1 MRNILIFR
9 NSIMENIVVCQE
21 IKYKKRKYYRKLCEY
36 EECKTRP
43 SYNKIGESKP
53 LYCKK
58 HCLSDM
64 VNVISVRCSTE
75 GCNKLPNYNY
85 FNQKRG
91 LFCNEHK
98 KENMVDVTHN
108 YCIENNCKKR
118 PSYNYNDNSKAI
130 YCKDHCLSGMVNI
143 VTRRCRYKNC
153 QKIPNFNFQ
162 GEKTGLFCLE
172 HKESNMV
179 DIKHKY
185 CIHEECKTRASFN
198 YVNLKEPLYCCLH
211 KMNNMINII
220 DIKCMFEDCNK
231 RPNFNYVGEKTGLY
245 CLQHKQPDMV
255 DVKHIKCLT
264 HLCTVRAIDK
274 YDGYCARCFA
284 YLFPDK
290 PNARNYK
297 TKERSVV
304 DYVLSR
310 FPDFT
315 WVSDKRIQE
324 GCSKRRPDL
333 LLDLGYQ
340 IVIVEI
346 DENQHVDYDCSCEN
360 KRVMEISQD
369 LGHRPIVF
377 IRFNPDGYVTKE
389 GKKIS
394 SFWNIDGNGVCA
406 INKKNTEKWQN
417 RLDSLCEQIV
427 YWSHPEHKT
436 DKTIENV
443 HLFYDEIL

>member
-1 MRNILIFR
+1 MC
-9 NSIMENIVVCQE
+9 NIVSKRC
-21 IKYKKRKYYRKLCEY
+21 IYDGCKKLATFNCPGN
-36 EECKTRP
+36 KTP
-43 SYNKIGESKP
+43 THCFTHKTTEMVDVINKQCFFDGCRLQPAFNYQGEKNG
-53 LYCKK
+53 LYCGKHRLDNMVCIRSKK
-58 HCLSDM
+58 CEIDNCNLFPIYNFVNEKYGIFCNTHKLEDMIDVRHSICQYEGCGIRPTYNTKEENTPLFCKLHKSVDM
-64 VNVISVRCSTE
+64 VNVVS
-75 GCNKLPNYNY
+75 K
-85 FNQKRG
+85 
-91 LFCNEHK
+91 FC
-98 KENMVDVTHN
+98 
-108 YCIENNCKKR
+108 
-118 PSYNYNDNSKAI
+118 
-130 YCKDHCLSGMVNI
+130 
-143 VTRRCRYKNC
+143 KN
-153 QKIPNFNFQ
+153 
-162 GEKTGLFCLE
+162 
-172 HKESNMV
+172 
-179 DIKHKY
+179 
-185 CIHEECKTRASFN
+185 
-198 YVNLKEPLYCCLH
+198 
-211 KMNNMINII
+211 
-220 DIKCMFEDCNK
+220 EDCNK
-231 RPNFNYVGEKTGLY
+231 QPNFNYVGEKTGMY

-274 YDGYCARCFA
+274 YDGYCARCFV

-315 WVSDKRIQE
+315 WVSDKKIQE

-346 DENQHVDYDCSCEN
+346 DENQHLDYDCSCEN